1 MPTTVYRITEELLVF
16 LLICVSAWSSLSIL
30 SVGQCPEVPSWLHL
44 TQFYYAVI
52 GYHVSRSKI
61 DDEVHVASEIN
72 LVNSKQ
78 T

>member
-1 MPTTVYRITEELLVF
+1 MGSGGGGGGGGGGE
-16 LLICVSAWSSLSIL
+16 
-30 SVGQCPEVPSWLHL
+30 
-44 TQFYYAVI
+44 
-52 GYHVSRSKI
+52 SKI

>member
-1 MPTTVYRITEELLVF
+1 MKWFTGIKYRDVHVHVILLKLGK
-16 LLICVSAWSSLSIL
+16 LLALRLLFKVPRNTKYKKQQWDLGW
-30 SVGQCPEVPSWLHL
+30 VGE
-44 TQFYYAVI
+44 
-52 GYHVSRSKI
+52 SKI

>member
-1 MPTTVYRITEELLVF
+1 MILFKLGNPLALRLLF
-16 LLICVSAWSSLSIL
+16 K
-30 SVGQCPEVPSWLHL
+30 VPRNTKYKKTCQWDL
-44 TQFYYAVI
+44 
-52 GYHVSRSKI
+52 GEGGGGGGESKI